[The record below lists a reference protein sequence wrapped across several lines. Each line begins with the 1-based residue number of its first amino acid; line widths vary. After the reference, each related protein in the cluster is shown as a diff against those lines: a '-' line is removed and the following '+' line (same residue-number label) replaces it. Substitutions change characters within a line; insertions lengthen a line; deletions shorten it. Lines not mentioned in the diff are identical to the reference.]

1 MIDDRDELTRTPAHD
16 LALSCIEAGI
26 EAAQPERVIAEHVSV
41 EGDTLRIGDARYDL
55 GAYDEVVLLGGGKA
69 ADVVARALGNVLDDR
84 IDRGLVVTTDPVET
98 AAIKVIEGE
107 HPVPNERAREGAREI
122 LDRAREHGENTL
134 LLVPITGGGS
144 ALLPLPAGDVRLRDL
159 QAITETLVESG
170 AAIEEINAVRKHLSA
185 IKGGGLAQAAAP
197 ATVVGLVFS
206 DVVGDDPAT
215 VASGPTAPDATTY
228 EDALAVLDQYDV
240 DEPRPVVEHLES
252 GVAGERSE
260 TPSETLPHVANHVL
274 ANAWTALSAAEDVV
288 ADTEYESVVLSS
300 RIRGEATEA
309 ALSQVAIA
317 EECRATG
324 NPVEPP
330 VVLLSGGEATVTV
343 LGNGDGG
350 PNLEFA
356 LRAGLE
362 LPDGVVCASVDTDG
376 SDGATDAAGAIVDSE
391 TVENQMAARGA
402 LLENDAVSVLE
413 GAGVLIETGSTE
425 TNVNDLRV
433 LVVESNS

>member
-1 MIDDRDELTRTPAHD
+1 MIRNRDSLASTPARD

-26 EAAQPERVIAEHVSV
+26 EAAQPARVVAEQVAV
-41 EGDTLRIGDARYDL
+41 EDGTLRVGDGRYDL
-55 GAYDEVVLLGGGKA
+55 AAYDEVVLLGGGKA
-69 ADVVARALGNVLDDR
+69 ADVVARALEDVLDDR

-98 AAIKVIEGE
+98 DAVEVVEGA
-107 HPVPNERAREGAREI
+107 HPVPDERAQEGAREI
-122 LDRAREHGENTL
+122 MQRAREHGERTL
-134 LLVPITGGGS
+134 LLVAITGGGS
-144 ALLPLPAGDVRLRDL
+144 ALLPLPAGDLRLADL

-185 IKGGGLAQAAAP
+185 IKGGALAQAAAP
-197 ATVVGLVFS
+197 ASVVGLIFS

-215 VASGPTAPDATTY
+215 IASGPTAPDETTY
-228 EDALAVLDQYDV
+228 EDALAVLDHYDV
-240 DEPRPVVEHLES
+240 DASGPVVAHLEA
-252 GVAGERSE
+252 GVAGEYAE
-260 TPSETLPHVANHVL
+260 TPADDLPHVDNHVL
-274 ANAWTALSAAEDVV
+274 ANAWTALSAAEAVT
-288 ADTEYESVVLSS
+288 ADAGYESVVLSS

-317 EECRATG
+317 EECLATG

-330 VVLLSGGEATVTV
+330 AVLLSGGEVTVTV

-356 LRAGLE
+356 LRAGID

-376 SDGATDAAGAIVDSE
+376 SDGATDTAGAIVDSE
-391 TVENQMAARGA
+391 TVDDPMAARRA
-402 LLENDAVSVLE
+402 LVENDAASVL
-413 GAGVLIETGSTE
+413 GDRDALIETGPTG

-433 LVVESNS
+433 LVID